1 MLVWL
6 MCTLELKNAEAK
18 PCLSHDVGQGTRFME
33 VGVMMQDQPVFD
45 AQRYVLPELFCDGS
59 HDGRPGMKTKL
70 AVETVKPIVVFTCER
85 RRVYG
90 GLHVGAASAHLKK
103 MCLTPSTPPNSKD
116 A

>member
-1 MLVWL
+1 M
-6 MCTLELKNAEAK
+6 
-18 PCLSHDVGQGTRFME
+18 RI
-33 VGVMMQDQPVFD
+33 QDQIPSSTLSGMFFPS
-45 AQRYVLPELFCDGS
+45 LSGDGGY
-59 HDGRPGMKTKL
+59 DRRPGMKTKL

-90 GLHVGAASAHLKK
+90 GPYIGAASAHLKK